1 MQEKFKLA
9 FLYRFLEKKVPNQFY
24 KNFINLESDSILA
37 YIQYFVIIS
46 LDTELYSEQWTSI
59 YNEKLFEQR
68 II

>member
-46 LDTELYSEQWTSI
+46 LDTELYSEQ
-59 YNEKLFEQR
+59 
-68 II
+68 

>member
-9 FLYRFLEKKVPNQFY
+9 FLYRFLEKKVSSQFY

-46 LDTELYSEQWTSI
+46 LDTELYSEQ
-59 YNEKLFEQR
+59 
-68 II
+68 

>member
-9 FLYRFLEKKVPNQFY
+9 FLYRFLEKKVSSQFY